1 ANQVWS
7 MDFMSDQ
14 LEDGRR
20 FRTLNILDDF
30 NREGLAI
37 EVDFSLPA
45 LRVVR
50 ALQQV
55 IEWRGKPETIR
66 VDNGPENIS
75 ETLLSWARKQGIK
88 ILHIQPGKPA
98 QNAYVERY
106 NRTVRQEWLDQNCFE
121 TIEQVQAQ
129 ATRWLWTYNN
139 NRPNMA
145 IGGITPADKLK
156 LAA

>member
-50 ALQQV
+50 ALSQV
-55 IEWRGKPETIR
+55 IEWRGKPKTIR

-75 ETLLSWARKQGIK
+75 ETLLNWARSQGIQ

-106 NRTVRQEWLDQNCFE
+106 NRTVRQEWLDQTCFE
-121 TIEQVQAQ
+121 SIEQAQ
-129 ATRWLWTYNN
+129 TEATDWLWTYNN
-139 NRPNMA
+139 ERPNMA
-145 IGGITPADKLK
+145 IGGITPATKLK

>member
-1 ANQVWS
+1 

-20 FRTLNILDDF
+20 FRMLNILVDF

-50 ALQQV
+50 VLQQV
-55 IEWRGKPETIR
+55 SEWRGKPKTIR
-66 VDNGPENIS
+66 VDNGPENVS
-75 ETLLSWARKQGIK
+75 ETLLSWVEKQGIE

-98 QNAYVERY
+98 
-106 NRTVRQEWLDQNCFE
+106 
-121 TIEQVQAQ
+121 
-129 ATRWLWTYNN
+129 
-139 NRPNMA
+139 PN
-145 IGGITPADKLK
+145 G
-156 LAA
+156 LA